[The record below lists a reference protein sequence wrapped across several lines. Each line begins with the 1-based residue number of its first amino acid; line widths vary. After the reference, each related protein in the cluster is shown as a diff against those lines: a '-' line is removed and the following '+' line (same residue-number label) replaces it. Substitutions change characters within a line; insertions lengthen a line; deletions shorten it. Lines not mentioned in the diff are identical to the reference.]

1 MTSKAHFTR
10 KACTGLT
17 QVLAVLTVVILTG
30 FLSITPSAAQSV
42 QRVIATVNDDP
53 ITAYDLNQRVR
64 FTMLTSRIRGSAK
77 LKQAILKALVNERLQ
92 MQAAKRLGI
101 TIGDEEVNATL
112 SGLAKR
118 NRISLKRLKAVLK
131 SRGVRAKTL
140 EEKIRA
146 ELAWREVIRRKFRR
160 LVSVGNSDIELELTR
175 AGKNGKSKKGG
186 KDKGGN
192 KAPAD
197 DAGARFEL
205 MKFLLQFTQGRTQS
219 EVKSRMQE
227 AVRFRAA
234 FKTCKRSKT
243 LARRL
248 HAVKTTHIKS
258 ITDNKLKEPVRSLLL
273 KTPAGKMT
281 PPSLAANGV
290 ELIAVCNRYDSKNK
304 GDTLRKS
311 VEQKLRNQEFGRFS
325 QQYLRDLRRDAII
338 EFRTGK
344 KKSRKKS

>member
-1 MTSKAHFTR
+1 MGSKQHFTR
-10 KACTGLT
+10 NPCPGLT
-17 QVLAVLTVVILTG
+17 RALAALAVVVLSG
-30 FLSITPSAAQSV
+30 FLLIPPLAAQSV

-64 FTMLTSRIRGSAK
+64 FTILTSRIRASAK

-101 TIGDEEVNATL
+101 TIGDEEVNTTL
-112 SGLAKR
+112 KGLAKR

-140 EEKIRA
+140 EDKIRA
-146 ELAWREVIRRKFRR
+146 ELAWREVIRRKFIR
-160 LVSVGNSDIELELTR
+160 LVSVGNSDIELELSR
-175 AGKNGKSKKGG
+175 AGKGGKKKDGKKGAA
-186 KDKGGN
+186 DK
-192 KAPAD
+192 
-197 DAGARFEL
+197 AGVRFEL
-205 MKFLLQFTQGRTQS
+205 MKFLLQFTQGRTQK

-227 AVRFRAA
+227 AVRLRAA
-234 FKTCKRSKT
+234 FKTCKRSRAI
-243 LARRL
+243 ARRL
-248 HAVKTTHIKS
+248 HAIKVTHVKS
-258 ITDNKLKEPVRSLLL
+258 ITDDKLKEPVRSLLL

-290 ELIAVCNRYDSKNK
+290 ELIAVCNRYESKNS
-304 GDTLRKS
+304 GNSLRKS

-344 KKSRKKS
+344 KKSGKKS